1 MKKKL
6 HAILNVDNS
15 NSPLSKIYNL
25 LNIMFSIVSIVPLLF
40 HQQTETLWT
49 IEVVAVIFFILDYFL
64 RWLTADYELSE
75 SNKVKAYFIYPFT
88 FYAIIDSLAILPF
101 LTIINQS
108 LRLFRLFRLSRSL
121 RIFRV
126 FRIFR
131 HSKSLDL
138 LIRTIKKIKDPLI
151 IVGILTVTYIFISS
165 LIVFNIEPDTYP
177 TFLEALLWAT
187 SSLTTATYGDIYPK
201 STLGQIISIISYLV
215 GVGVVALPSSILT
228 AGYINE
234 VKNAKEIEIKDE
246 LEE

>member
-1 MKKKL
+1 M
-6 HAILNVDNS
+6 
-15 NSPLSKIYNL
+15 
-25 LNIMFSIVSIVPLLF
+25 
-40 HQQTETLWT
+40 
-49 IEVVAVIFFILDYFL
+49 
-64 RWLTADYELSE
+64 
-75 SNKVKAYFIYPFT
+75 
-88 FYAIIDSLAILPF
+88 
-101 LTIINQS
+101 
-108 LRLFRLFRLSRSL
+108 
-121 RIFRV
+121 
-126 FRIFR
+126 
-131 HSKSLDL
+131 
-138 LIRTIKKIKDPLI
+138 KDPLI